1 MEPKALAILAGL
13 TPPDVEVVAFD
24 DRFERMP
31 YGERWD
37 LVALSVGTY
46 EAQRAYEIATRFRT
60 RGVKVVLGGFHPTFC
75 PDEASEH
82 ADVVGVG
89 EAEVIWPAIVE
100 DARRARL
107 KPRYVP
113 EERSPLEDLPPPRQ
127 SVLGDKPYAPIS
139 IVQYGRG
146 CCHSCDFCAVKA
158 FYGKGVCYRPVR
170 DVLAEIEL
178 AQRRRIF
185 FCDDNLVADRERA
198 KELLEALIP
207 RRVRWFSQVSLD
219 FVDDAELLE
228 LMVRSGC
235 QCVIVGLESLDP
247 AAMRQMGKGWSKS
260 SDYVRRLKVI
270 RRRGIMIYG
279 TFVFGYDADGP
290 DAFGKTLDFAVRQKL
305 MMANFNQLQP
315 FPGTRLYERLQ
326 REGRLIYDRWW
337 LDPRFRFG
345 EAVFHPRG
353 MTAAQ
358 LTEGAWNARTSFH
371 SGRSIARRLLDGQAN
386 LGSLSNGFVYLLSNL
401 ASRQDIDRKQGITLG
416 LREPGGAP
424 RRLATA

>member
-31 YGERWD
+31 YGEPWD

-46 EAQRAYEIATRFRT
+46 EARRAYEIAGRFRT

-75 PDEASEH
+75 PDEAGEH
-82 ADVVGVG
+82 ADVVAVG
-89 EAEVIWPAIVE
+89 EAESIWPAIVE

-107 KPRYVP
+107 QPRYVAS
-113 EERSPLEDLPPPRQ
+113 ERSPLESVPLPRQ
-127 SVLGDKPYAPIS
+127 SVLQDKPYAPIS
-139 IVQYGRG
+139 VIQYGRG
-146 CCHSCDFCAVKA
+146 CCHNCDFCSIKA
-158 FYGKGVCYRPVR
+158 FYGKSVCYRPVR

-178 AQRRRIF
+178 ADRRRVF
-185 FCDDNLVADRERA
+185 FCDDNLVADRDRA
-198 KELLEALIP
+198 KELLEALVP
-207 RRVRWFSQVSLD
+207 RRVRWISQVSLD
-219 FVDDAELLE
+219 FVDDQELLE

-260 SDYVRRLKVI
+260 SDYARRLDVI
-270 RRRGIMIYG
+270 RRRGIMVYG

-290 DAFGKTLDFAVRQKL
+290 DAFKRTLDFAVRQKL

-315 FPGTRLYERLQ
+315 FPGTRLYERLR
-326 REGRLIYDRWW
+326 REGCLIYDRWW

-358 LTEGAWNARTSFH
+358 LTKGSCSARATFH
-371 SGRSIARRLLDGQAN
+371 SAKNIVRRLLDGQAN
-386 LGSLSNGFVYLLSNL
+386 LGSLENGFVYLLANL
-401 ASRQDIDRKQGITLG
+401 ASKQDIDRKQGITLG
-416 LREPGGAP
+416 LREPGGP
-424 RRLATA
+424 RQHLAA